1 MRFETVQLEAQ
12 GRQQARQQGFSSAG
26 NVDEL
31 NAVHPRVTQTRG
43 GNVAYLSQ
51 QMHLTAHAR
60 VRGQVG
66 KRKTKNGGSVHD
78 EIAAGG
84 LMAAR
89 AFIPPKDFR
98 ETSD

>member
-1 MRFETVQLEAQ
+1 
-12 GRQQARQQGFSSAG
+12 
-26 NVDEL
+26 
-31 NAVHPRVTQTRG
+31 
-43 GNVAYLSQ
+43 
-51 QMHLTAHAR
+51 MHLTAHAR

-84 LMAAR
+84 PMAAR